1 MLLSVNVGRDCNP
14 DRLQQRTTDT
24 ILLVFRLNGSTVR
37 QDLEG
42 MKTYALCIRNASQIE
57 VPNNAISS
65 SVFVHGFIE
74 RGVLAV
80 WHMARMCNDRE
91 LFPA

>member
-1 MLLSVNVGRDCNP
+1 MLLSVNVGRDCDSGP
-14 DRLQQRTTDT
+14 LQQRTTDI
-24 ILLVFRLNGSTVR
+24 ILLVFRLNDSTVW
-37 QDLEG
+37 QGLEG

-57 VPNNAISS
+57 VPNNSISS

-74 RGVLAV
+74 RGVLTV

-91 LFPA
+91 LFQA